1 MDYSVSNILE
11 KRRQKNKRD
20 KDRRVR
26 QVYDRLPRIKEIDG
40 QIQRLNLESVNTI
53 IYGGNLETMQ
63 DKISKL
69 NQEKEK
75 ILRENGLDKSYM
87 EERYHCDI
95 CQDTGLVKGK
105 SCSCKKQ
112 LKIEKLYDLSS
123 IDKRIKREN
132 FNKFNEALFRK
143 QRMANEELSPYENI
157 IKIKKSMEFYCSH
170 FAVGSPN
177 LYFYGPVGT
186 GKTYMINSMAKELL
200 DRGVSVLY
208 QSASELT
215 EYLSSYTFM
224 YSEEKKLNREKADF
238 IYKADLLIIDDLG
251 TEFINELTKSNLF
264 EVINKRI
271 VNGRTTIISSN
282 IAPYE
287 LENYYDARIYSR
299 IMGEYRPY
307 EFFGNDL
314 RMKNF

>member
-20 KDRRVR
+20 RDRRLKKVYS
-26 QVYDRLPRIKEIDG
+26 QVPRIEEIDG
-40 QIQRLNLESVNTI
+40 KIQRLNIESVNLVI
-53 IYGGNLETMQ
+53 EGKSIASHQGE
-63 DKISKL
+63 IARL
-69 NQEKEK
+69 NEEKNRLLAQNR
-75 ILRENGLDKSYM
+75 IDRSYM
-87 EERYHCDI
+87 EERYHCNI
-95 CQDTGLVKGK
+95 CRDTGLVDGRA
-105 SCSCKKQ
+105 CSCRKQ

-123 IDKRIKREN
+123 IDSRIQMEN
-132 FNKFNEALFRK
+132 FDKFNPELFRK
-143 QRMANEELSPYENI
+143 QRMAQEEISPYENI
-157 IKIKKSMEFYCSH
+157 IKIKRSMEFYCSH
-170 FAVGSPN
+170 FAEGSPN

-186 GKTYMINSMAKELL
+186 GKTYMINSMAKRLL
-200 DRGVSVLY
+200 DSGVSVLY

-224 YSEEKKLNREKADF
+224 YSEEKKLNREKAEF
-238 IYKADLLIIDDLG
+238 IYNADLLIIDDLG

-287 LENYYDARIYSR
+287 LETYYDARIYSR